1 MNGERSLSLKL
12 RLDRAWG
19 LLTRAEIRMA
29 TGKFQTAMDDLSR
42 ALEVDPDFTEALI
55 TRGYLRYLRE
65 DFSGALTDLEE
76 ASSRAEGN
84 DEVVIYLKKLKERIS
99 DTDPLLGGASLEAS
113 N

>member
-1 MNGERSLSLKL
+1 MEIR
-12 RLDRAWG
+12 RWG
-19 LLTRAEIRMA
+19 LGGEHFLSGGEGLA
-29 TGKFQTAMDDLSR
+29 TH
-42 ALEVDPDFTEALI
+42 
-55 TRGYLRYLRE
+55 
-65 DFSGALTDLEE
+65 FSGALTDLEE